1 MRQHLSIL
9 ATLEEAGGT
18 SVQEDGPMSRE
29 SRKRRS
35 KSQSRPRRGRHR
47 RHDPDA
53 YDLSP
58 DRYEL
63 LDEESRLPSEDERAG
78 QDVRHNAEDRA
89 ELLLD
94 AGKMGFIVLLLLA
107 FLTPVGVIALI
118 FWCAKFGR
126 RLFRVMVE
134 PRLRERLIDQQVS
147 RHIHANVSRERQE
160 IAGDHAQSLEVLSAS
175 IAHEIRNPITA
186 AKSLLQ
192 QMRED
197 PESLE
202 NEEYAQ
208 VALGELERVERSISH
223 LLRFGRDE
231 EFRKAIV
238 SMRDVLDSALE
249 AFRDRSARES
259 VAIVREFDC
268 DGTLLGDGEKLRR
281 VMINLV
287 GNAFDAL
294 QDARPDEPTIEISM
308 GENLASNEVWVKI
321 RDNGHGIDSET
332 RGQIFTPFYTAKPS
346 GTGLGLAITKK
357 LVDAHG
363 GTIEVANAPGGGAEF
378 VLSFPKQA
386 QNGNGASR
394 GGTS

>member
-1 MRQHLSIL
+1 M
-9 ATLEEAGGT
+9 
-18 SVQEDGPMSRE
+18 QEDGPMSRE
-29 SRKRRS
+29 SRERRS
-35 KSQSRPRRGRHR
+35 KSQSRSRHRRRR

-53 YDLSP
+53 YELSP

-63 LDEESRLPSEDERAG
+63 LDEESRFPSEDERAR
-78 QDVRHNAEDRA
+78 QDAEDRA

-94 AGKMGFIVLLLLA
+94 AGKMGFIVLLLLV
-107 FLTPVGVIALI
+107 FLTPTVGVIAFI

-134 PRLRERLIDQQVS
+134 PRLRERLIEEQAS

-160 IAGDHAQSLEVLSAS
+160 IAGEHAQSLEVLSAS

-386 QNGNGASR
+386 RNGNGASK